1 VVSPEI
7 MYIQAIV
14 NGLSRLHLYI
24 YAYIAK
30 IIIRQKEA
38 LYWRNKGAWRKR
50 TQWGWKEGRKEGNDV
65 IMS

>member
-1 VVSPEI
+1 

-38 LYWRNKGAWRKR
+38 LYWRNKG
-50 TQWGWKEGRKEGNDV
+50 GMEKENTVGLEGGKKGGK
-65 IMS
+65 